1 MKEKTLIFG
10 LLSFFILAGCVNH
23 QNEKEQNWQSL
34 FNGKTFRG
42 WQGLG
47 LDSIPHTQWVIE
59 NGTIRNIAKN
69 SDDTTREHPP
79 VRCDLITVDTFLNF
93 ELRFEWKISP
103 QGNSGIKY
111 NVSEK
116 MSTQNGS
123 KHALSFEYQIIDDT
137 GYPKKLEPWQQTA
150 ALYALVPA
158 RGALPKP
165 TGEWNTGRIVLK
177 GNHGEHWINGR
188 KVVEYDLGTPH
199 FNSLV
204 QQSKYHVHPHFAEKR
219 YGHIV
224 LQDHG
229 DNVWFRDLKILRI
242 KQ

>member
-1 MKEKTLIFG
+1 MKEKILISV
-10 LLSFFILAGCVNH
+10 LLSFFILAGCGNKH
-23 QNEKEQNWQSL
+23 SKQQQQHWQSL
-34 FNGKTFRG
+34 FDGKTFRG

-47 LDSIPHTQWVIE
+47 LDSIPHAQWIIE

-69 SDDTTREHPP
+69 RDNANKSHTQ
-79 VRCDLITVDTFLNF
+79 VRCDLMTVDTFLNF
-93 ELRFEWKISP
+93 EFRFEWKISP

-123 KHALSFEYQIIDDT
+123 THALGFEYQIIDDT
-137 GYPKKLEPWQQTA
+137 GYPEHLEPWQQTA
-150 ALYALVPA
+150 ALYALIPA
-158 RGALPKP
+158 KDARPKP
-165 TGEWNTGRIVLK
+165 AGEWNTGRIVLK
-177 GNHGEHWINGR
+177 GNHGEHWLNGR
-188 KVVEYDLGTPH
+188 KVVEYELGTSY
-199 FNSLV
+199 FDSLF

-229 DNVWFRDLKILRI
+229 DDVWFRDLKIRRI
-242 KQ
+242 K